1 MIDERELDLGTG
13 EKLKQ
18 TRGEHFIKIWDF
30 MLGDLKLEKT
40 ELIVYA
46 VIFAMHRNYCE
57 CFVGSREY
65 LQGWTN
71 ASKKSIDRALLS
83 LESKNLVRKEYRKYG
98 PIRKAVYFVNTEALP
113 SCEMFR
119 LENRNRDNNERIRR
133 AKETL
138 KNHT

>member
-1 MIDERELDLGTG
+1 MQTEGGVAVHRVEASILTTDVVVGLGVVQ
-13 EKLKQ
+13 L
-18 TRGEHFIKIWDF
+18 
-30 MLGDLKLEKT
+30 
-40 ELIVYA
+40 VYA
-46 VIFAMHRNYCE
+46 IGRSGDYFNCE